1 MSFYVKFSGLRT
13 KLRILKNI
21 VLTSADIQRT
31 DLWCANEAFR
41 ITNFTSKT
49 KHFTALLFFLAVC
62 NKKFQRVNAQPYAHD
77 ASTLSRDEHGT
88 HKHAHSSWILCSVS
102 RVRSKAM
109 LPLFFIN
116 YFMLPYITL
125 LYITTT
131 SIRDF
136 FCPWNYCARLY

>member
-1 MSFYVKFSGLRT
+1 MKIVNYTVLLHKEFEIPTLQSKLLEILKFVFLSDVAHMSFYVKFSGLRS

-62 NKKFQRVNAQPYAHD
+62 NKKFQRANAQPYAQARTQLVD
-77 ASTLSRDEHGT
+77 SLFCITCSLKSNASS
-88 HKHAHSSWILCSVS
+88 
-102 RVRSKAM
+102 
-109 LPLFFIN
+109 
-116 YFMLPYITL
+116 L
-125 LYITTT
+125 LH
-131 SIRDF
+131 
-136 FCPWNYCARLY
+136 